1 MAISFAQIKNYFDSG
16 DLTKDLGTIG
26 LYTQAAGALGSAVG
40 NYYNAGA
47 QKSTFA
53 TQAELARI
61 NSEVAELGR
70 QSTLDQGVRQASRVK
85 MRGSKIKSQQRA
97 SQAAAGVDLNVGSAR
112 ELRVSTDLMKEVD
125 ANEIMRGALMK
136 SFGYDW
142 QRESMLNQS
151 RMAAIASDNV
161 SPTRAAFSSLLTGA
175 GKVGASWY
183 ALQKYGIT

>member
-1 MAISFAQIKNYFDSG
+1 MAISFAQMKDYFGG
-16 DLTKDLGTIG
+16 DDFTKDLGTLG
-26 LYTQAAGALGSAVG
+26 MYAQGAGALSGAVG
-40 NYYNAGA
+40 NYYNAQA
-47 QKSTFA
+47 QKNTFA

-70 QSTLDQGVRQASRVK
+70 QSTLEQGTRAASRVK

-97 SQAAAGVDLNVGSAR
+97 SQAASGIDLNVGSAK
-112 ELRVSTDLMKEVD
+112 ELRVSTDIMKEAD
-125 ANEIMRGALMK
+125 ADEIMRSSLFK

-151 RMAAIASDNV
+151 RMAAIASDSV
-161 SPTRAAFSSLLTGA
+161 SPTRAAVSSLITGA

-183 ALQKYGIT
+183 ELQKYGG